1 MKKSKWLI
9 PIIVLCAI
17 LFVIATCLIY
27 MIVQDLG
34 FSTGR
39 YLEANNGS
47 DIMVVDNSPNVMLNR
62 TNRDIFKNLKT
73 GDKILVIHGATA
85 ESYPGQ
91 TGVYAI
97 FKLGGGSISDIPQA
111 VIDSLTELG
120 WLGTKK

>member
-9 PIIVLCAI
+9 PVIVIGIILVAI
-17 LFVIATCLIY
+17 IACLIY
-27 MIVQDLG
+27 MIVQGHG

-39 YLEANNGS
+39 YLEADNGS
-47 DIMVVDNSPNVMLNR
+47 HMMVAYNSPTVMLNR
-62 TNRDIFKNLKT
+62 TNRDIFKRLET

-85 ESYPGQ
+85 ESYPAQ

-97 FKLGGGSISDIPQA
+97 FKLGGGSINDISQA

-120 WLGTKK
+120 WLKQ

>member
-9 PIIVLCAI
+9 PVIVIGVI
-17 LFVIATCLIY
+17 LVLMVACFVY
-27 MIVQDLG
+27 MAVQGLG

-39 YLEANNGS
+39 YLEADNGS
-47 DIMVVDNSPNVMLNR
+47 NMMVVYNSPNVMLNR
-62 TNRDIFKNLKT
+62 TNRDIFKNLET

-85 ESYPGQ
+85 ESYPAQ

-97 FKLGGGSISDIPQA
+97 FKLGGGSISDIPQT

-120 WLGTKK
+120 WLK